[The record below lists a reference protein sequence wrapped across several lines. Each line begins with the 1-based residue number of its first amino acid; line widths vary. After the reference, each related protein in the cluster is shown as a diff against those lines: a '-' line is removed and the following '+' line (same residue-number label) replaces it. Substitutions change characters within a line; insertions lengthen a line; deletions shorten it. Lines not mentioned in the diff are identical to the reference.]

1 MDRPK
6 YEDPKRYAS
15 QINTETNDS
24 IDMKVFSDS
33 VLFCTD
39 LKVVFTSRFIF

>member
-15 QINTETNDS
+15 QINTETNES

-39 LKVVFTSRFIF
+39 LKVVFTLGFII